1 MIDLKKHKLDET
13 KKNPREHTWRAL
25 EEILAYDVL
34 NDKTLVCSS
43 DKNMYL
49 RKIYNDAKLQAIR
62 DSSLKMKLSNY
73 NALSSG
79 SSLDNCNAYTKD
91 VFISSSDLNFQSLY
105 NDIYIN
111 FWRKNTLKNI
121 NLNIF
126 KNHDIKLLYSN
137 GYSKS
142 KYALTLSLTLGYF
155 TKKIEEYEKAML
167 KYVTPQHYIE
177 HVNAIGHL
185 DKIIILSESE
195 AKIIEGC
202 LNQNIPGDICDF
214 MGMFIPGLKEIAA
227 KELSSLLNEKVNKK
241 ETAILLCP
249 ENMWQMMSSLK
260 NNKPTLME
268 MVDKVFS
275 HEIGHLAFYF
285 YYSKLGY
292 HEGWRTIAEKQ
303 ANWISSIAHD
313 GKIDE
318 LIDEICSLQP
328 FPYHYPVLLKHK
340 NDIHYNDLIN
350 DLYLR

>member
-1 MIDLKKHKLDET
+1 MLDGKVAVVTGGTRGIGFATVEKFLENGAKVFLLGSKKESVD
-13 KKNPREHTWRAL
+13 N
-25 EEILAYDVL
+25 
-34 NDKTLVCSS
+34 
-43 DKNMYL
+43 
-49 RKIYNDAKLQAIR
+49 AI
-62 DSSLKMKLSNY
+62 
-73 NALSSG
+73 
-79 SSLDNCNAYTKD
+79 
-91 VFISSSDLNFQSLY
+91 
-105 NDIYIN
+105 
-111 FWRKNTLKNI
+111 NTLKNI

-142 KYALTLSLTLGYF
+142 KYALILSLTLGYF

-185 DKIIILSESE
+185 DKIIILSKSE

-214 MGMFIPGLKEIAA
+214 MGMFIPGINEIVA
-227 KELSSLLNEKVNKK
+227 KELSSLINEKVNKK

-249 ENMWQMMSSLK
+249 ENMWQMMSLLK

-292 HEGWRTIAEKQ
+292 A
-303 ANWISSIAHD
+303 
-313 GKIDE
+313 IDE
-318 LIDEICSLQP
+318 ASERA
-328 FPYHYPVLLKHK
+328 K
-340 NDIHYNDLIN
+340 NANIFANF
-350 DLYLR
+350 